1 MEPAPR
7 EPRQSS
13 QFAFDDQLPQ
23 AYDDLRALAQQVLHR
38 WRGIQAVRPTSLVH
52 ETYVRLAA
60 TRNGVFHDRGHFL
73 ALSARA
79 MRCILVDDT
88 RRRTSLKRDGP
99 ETASDVFETRAP
111 ESPHA
116 SELLALDEA
125 LAELER
131 RDARKARVVEL
142 RFFGG
147 LSVEETAEALGASTA
162 TIKRDWRVAKA
173 WLYRAL
179 GDRRPGGA
187 RA

>member
-1 MEPAPR
+1 MEPASR

-13 QFAFDDQLPQ
+13 HSAFDDQLPQ
-23 AYDDLRALAQQVLHR
+23 AYDDLRALARQVLHR
-38 WRGIQAVRPTSLVH
+38 WRGIQAVCPTSLVH

-73 ALSARA
+73 AMSARA

-88 RRRTSLKRDGP
+88 RRRTSLKRGGP
-99 ETASDVFETRAP
+99 QTASDLVETRAP
-111 ESPHA
+111 ESSHA
-116 SELLALDEA
+116 FELLTLDEA
-125 LAELER
+125 LAELEQ

-162 TIKRDWRVAKA
+162 TIKRDWSVAKA

-179 GDRRPGGA
+179 GDRRP
-187 RA
+187 